1 MQSEKVCVYDEVSG
15 GQLKLVWG
23 EGKAIVY
30 TENTQESWEVTVG
43 Q

>member
-30 TENTQESWEVTVG
+30 TEQESWEVTVG